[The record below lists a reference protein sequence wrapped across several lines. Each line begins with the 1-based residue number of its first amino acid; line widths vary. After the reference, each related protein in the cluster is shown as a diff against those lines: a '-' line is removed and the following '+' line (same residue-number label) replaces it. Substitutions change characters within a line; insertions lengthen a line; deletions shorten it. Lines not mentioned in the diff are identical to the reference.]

1 VSKVGWPR
9 FIIRPRIRLSRP
21 RFGMP
26 ARPPDIIVFGVVFV
40 AVLFI
45 LGGNIY
51 TLVRSPPAI
60 AGGGSSSSPIVI
72 APGIDIQL
80 GLEGIVAS
88 VIVFM
93 GTMGFGLMYYA
104 SRYVFQPGYAT
115 RLMMLGIILAALAFM
130 IFSYL
135 FAYKMGSFS

>member
-1 VSKVGWPR
+1 
-9 FIIRPRIRLSRP
+9 
-21 RFGMP
+21 MP
-26 ARPPDIIVFGVVFV
+26 ARPPDIIIFGMVFV

-51 TLVRSPPAI
+51 SLVRSPPAI
-60 AGGGSSSSPIVI
+60 AGGGSGQAPIVI

-93 GTMGFGLMYYA
+93 GTMGFGLMYYG

-115 RLMMLGIILAALAFM
+115 RLMVLGMILAALAFL

-135 FAYKMGSFS
+135 FAYKLGAFK